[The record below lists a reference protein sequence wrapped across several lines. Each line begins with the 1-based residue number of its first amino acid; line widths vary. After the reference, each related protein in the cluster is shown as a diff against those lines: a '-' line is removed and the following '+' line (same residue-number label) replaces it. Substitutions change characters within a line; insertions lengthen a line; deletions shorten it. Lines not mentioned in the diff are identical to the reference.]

1 MKVSPRVIT
10 GTCTY
15 CGPVLSPKTQYLRAD
30 LCAGSFFKPRQC
42 FSSLK
47 ALRLKRRKT
56 VLKWIN
62 AIIYLRLPVLASK
75 GKLRKLVINSPSIL
89 LSEVINMAELVPI
102 WKLPTVHFAS
112 NRPQESRC
120 SFYRH
125 LSAIF
130 RDTSSIWKLLFVS
143 NLLEKLGTTSSTS
156 FNRTTLTMFLVTG
169 ILDKFHFHPF
179 EISFQFNSSV
189 RE

>member
-1 MKVSPRVIT
+1 MYILW
-10 GTCTY
+10 TCFVTKPY
-15 CGPVLSPKTQYLRAD
+15 LSAD
-30 LCAGSFFKPRQC
+30 LWAGGFFKPRQC
-42 FSSLK
+42 FSSLT

-56 VLKWIN
+56 LLKWIN

-75 GKLRKLVINSPSIL
+75 GKPRKLVINSQF
-89 LSEVINMAELVPI
+89 NLVKRRNQYRI
-102 WKLPTVHFAS
+102 GDDLKAANGIFCIEQTS
-112 NRPQESRC
+112 ESRC

-143 NLLEKLGTTSSTS
+143 NLLEKFSFSLNSGTTSSTRI
-156 FNRTTLTMFLVTG
+156 NRTSLTMFLETG
-169 ILDKFHFHPF
+169 ILDKLHLHPF
-179 EISFQFNSSV
+179 EIKSQFNSSV

>member
-1 MKVSPRVIT
+1 MYILW
-10 GTCTY
+10 TCFVTK
-15 CGPVLSPKTQYLRAD
+15 PYLWAD
-30 LCAGSFFKPRQC
+30 LWAGGFFKPHQC
-42 FSSLK
+42 FSSLT
-47 ALRLKRRKT
+47 ALRLKKRKT
-56 VLKWIN
+56 LLKWIN

-75 GKLRKLVINSPSIL
+75 GKPKKLVINSPSIL
-89 LSEVINMAELVPI
+89 LSDVINIELVTI
-102 WKLPTVHFAS
+102 WKLPTVYFAS

-143 NLLEKLGTTSSTS
+143 NLLEKFSFSLNSGTTSSTRI
-156 FNRTTLTMFLVTG
+156 NRTSLTMFLETG
-169 ILDKFHFHPF
+169 ILDKLHLHPF
-179 EISFQFNSSV
+179 EIKSQFNSSV